1 MVTVGG
7 SSNWVFMC
15 FTERSPQTR
24 SNEYLLPSEA
34 LARLPSHREQK
45 YLEGSSEN
53 KDLQKGTISREYGNA
68 MSKAGPLVPH
78 GKAKLPTTV
87 R

>member
-7 SSNWVFMC
+7 SSIWVLMC

-24 SNEYLLPSEA
+24 SNEYLLP

-53 KDLQKGTISREYGNA
+53 KDLQKGTISRVYGNT
-68 MSKAGPLVPH
+68 MSKAGAFVHH

-87 R
+87 G